1 MTRIAVAIVNY
12 NTIGELRDCLATAR
26 AAGATEMVLKDN
38 GSTDGSVEMVERE
51 FPEVRVLDSRDN
63 PGYGAASNQAIAA
76 CRAPYVLLLNSD
88 ILLAPNSLDVL
99 VEHLDA
105 HPGAAIVGPRLQNT
119 DGTLQ
124 RSAHAFPRPVT
135 LRPVVRHIPGLRD
148 RSILTWPHDRPR
160 VVQWVKGAALA
171 IRRTAFDAVSG
182 FDPAFFMYFEETDL
196 CYRLHEAGWEI
207 HFTPATT
214 IVHKG
219 GASTEQVR
227 AEMAVQFYASMRQF
241 YQCHYPAAELR
252 RLDAVLRLQS
262 RLALARDQ
270 AQLLLTRDPRAA
282 ATLAEDVRVWRRVLA
297 GDWPVRPLAAAP
309 PEHNEGIAHRP

>member
-1 MTRIAVAIVNY
+1 MTQIAVAIVNY
-12 NTIGELRDCLATAR
+12 NTIGDLRNCLATVR
-26 AAGATEMVLKDN
+26 AAGATEIVLKDN

-51 FPEVRVLDSRDN
+51 FSEVRVLDSRDN

-88 ILLAPNSLDVL
+88 ILLAPETLDVL
-99 VEHLDA
+99 VEYLDA
-105 HPGAAIVGPRLQNT
+105 HPRAAIVGPRLRNP

-148 RSILTWPHDRPR
+148 RSLLTWPHDQPR

-219 GASTEQVR
+219 GASTEQMR
-227 AEMAVQFYASMRQF
+227 ADMAVQFYASMRQF
-241 YQCHYPAAELR
+241 YRYHYPTADLR

-262 RLALARDQ
+262 RLALARDR
-270 AQLLLTRDPRAA
+270 ARLLSTRDPRAA
-282 ATLAEDVRVWRRVLA
+282 AILADDVRVWRRVLA
-297 GDWPVRPLAAAP
+297 GDWPVRPTPVSAP
-309 PEHNEGIAHRP
+309 EPQEKIDHRP